1 MKLNCIKGN
10 TYYIK
15 GGTNTG
21 IYKFKDGSV
30 LLIDPGLLG
39 MRPKKIINLLEENNL
54 KLKYIIN
61 THEHGDHFEGGIV
74 LLESNPNIKVFSSEE
89 AKVFIENPNFAA
101 DYSMGGKAN
110 EFLNLKLF
118 NDKNKRIK
126 VDEVIK
132 EGSLELNGD
141 QFEIIKLSGH
151 TEGSIGIL
159 TSDKVLFVG
168 DLFVASYMLSKF
180 NLLLLYNVK
189 EYLNSIEKIKDIDF
203 EYMVIGHGKEIIS
216 KEAIDEVVK
225 NHKESVFKYINQ
237 VMELLEDRITMDNI
251 LKNILNNN
259 DLSCNYKE
267 YHFYRSTIVS
277 IMSYLIDLKK
287 VDYEIKNGEIL
298 YYSKKV

>member
-39 MRPKKIINLLEENNL
+39 VRPKKIINLLEENNL

-74 LLESNPNIKVFSSEE
+74 LLESNPDIKVFSSEE

-132 EGSLELNGD
+132 EGSLELNGE

-168 DLFVASYMLSKF
+168 DLFVASSMLSKF

-216 KEAIDEVVK
+216 KKAIDEVVK

-267 YHFYRSTIVS
+267 YHYYRSTIVS

>member
-74 LLESNPNIKVFSSEE
+74 LLESNPDIKVFSSEE

-118 NDKNKRIK
+118 NEKNKRIK

-132 EGSLELNGD
+132 EGSLELNGE

-168 DLFVASYMLSKF
+168 DLFVASSMLSKF

-216 KEAIDEVVK
+216 KKAIDEVVK

-267 YHFYRSTIVS
+267 YHYYRSTIVS

-298 YYSKKV
+298 YYSKNV

>member
-74 LLESNPNIKVFSSEE
+74 LLESNPDIKVFSSEE

-118 NDKNKRIK
+118 NEKNKRIK

-132 EGSLELNGD
+132 EGSLELNGE

>member
-39 MRPKKIINLLEENNL
+39 VRPKKIINLLEENNL

-74 LLESNPNIKVFSSEE
+74 LLESNPDIKVFSSEE

-118 NDKNKRIK
+118 NEKNKRIK

-132 EGSLELNGD
+132 EGSLELNGE

-168 DLFVASYMLSKF
+168 DLFVASSMLSKF

-216 KEAIDEVVK
+216 KKAIDEVVK

-267 YHFYRSTIVS
+267 YHYYRSTIVS

-298 YYSKKV
+298 YYSKNV

>member
-74 LLESNPNIKVFSSEE
+74 LLESNPDIKVFSSEE

-110 EFLNLKLF
+110 EFLNLKLC
-118 NDKNKRIK
+118 NENNKRIK

-168 DLFVASYMLSKF
+168 DLFVASSMLSKF

>member
-74 LLESNPNIKVFSSEE
+74 LLESNPDIKVFSSEE

-168 DLFVASYMLSKF
+168 DLFVASSMLSKF

-189 EYLNSIEKIKDIDF
+189 EYLNSIGKIKDIDF

-216 KEAIDEVVK
+216 KKAIDEVVK

-267 YHFYRSTIVS
+267 YHYYRSTIVS

-298 YYSKKV
+298 YYSKNV

>member
-74 LLESNPNIKVFSSEE
+74 LLESNPDIKVFSSEE

-118 NDKNKRIK
+118 NEKNKRIK

-132 EGSLELNGD
+132 EGSLELNGE

-168 DLFVASYMLSKF
+168 DLFVASSMLSKF

-216 KEAIDEVVK
+216 KKAIDEVVK

>member
-118 NDKNKRIK
+118 NEKNKRIK

-237 VMELLEDRITMDNI
+237 VMELLEDKITMDNI

>member
-74 LLESNPNIKVFSSEE
+74 LLESNPDIKVFSSEE

-132 EGSLELNGD
+132 EGSLELNGE

-168 DLFVASYMLSKF
+168 DLFVASSMLSKF

-189 EYLNSIEKIKDIDF
+189 EYLNSIGKIKDIDF

-216 KEAIDEVVK
+216 KKAIDEVVK

-267 YHFYRSTIVS
+267 YHYYRSTIVS

-298 YYSKKV
+298 YYSKNV

>member
-74 LLESNPNIKVFSSEE
+74 LLESNPDIKVFSSEE

-118 NDKNKRIK
+118 NEKNKRIK

-132 EGSLELNGD
+132 EGSLELNGE

-189 EYLNSIEKIKDIDF
+189 EYLNSIGKIKDIDF

-216 KEAIDEVVK
+216 KKAIDEVVK

-267 YHFYRSTIVS
+267 YHYYRSTIVS

-298 YYSKKV
+298 YYSKNV

>member
-74 LLESNPNIKVFSSEE
+74 LLESNPDIKVFSSEE

-132 EGSLELNGD
+132 EGSLELNGE

-168 DLFVASYMLSKF
+168 DLFVASSMLSKF

-216 KEAIDEVVK
+216 KKAIDEVVK

-267 YHFYRSTIVS
+267 YHYYRSTIVS

>member
-39 MRPKKIINLLEENNL
+39 VRPKKIINLLEENNL

-74 LLESNPNIKVFSSEE
+74 LLESNPDIKVFSSEE

-132 EGSLELNGD
+132 EGSLELNGE

-168 DLFVASYMLSKF
+168 DLFVASSMLSKF

-189 EYLNSIEKIKDIDF
+189 EYLNSIGKIKDIDF

-216 KEAIDEVVK
+216 KKAIDEVVK

-267 YHFYRSTIVS
+267 YHYYRSTIVS

-298 YYSKKV
+298 YYSKNV

>member
-74 LLESNPNIKVFSSEE
+74 LLESNPDIKVFSSEE

-118 NDKNKRIK
+118 NEKNKRIK

-132 EGSLELNGD
+132 EGSLELNGE

-168 DLFVASYMLSKF
+168 DLFVASSMLSKF

-216 KEAIDEVVK
+216 KKAIDEVVK

-267 YHFYRSTIVS
+267 YHYYRSTIVS

>member
-74 LLESNPNIKVFSSEE
+74 LLESNPDIKVFSSEE

-118 NDKNKRIK
+118 NEKNKRIK

-132 EGSLELNGD
+132 EGSLELNGE

-168 DLFVASYMLSKF
+168 DLFVASSMLSKF

-189 EYLNSIEKIKDIDF
+189 EYLNSIGKIKDIDF

-216 KEAIDEVVK
+216 KKAIDEVVK

-267 YHFYRSTIVS
+267 YHYYRSTIVS

-298 YYSKKV
+298 YYSKNV

>member
-74 LLESNPNIKVFSSEE
+74 LLESNPDIKVFSSEE

-118 NDKNKRIK
+118 NEKNKRIK

-132 EGSLELNGD
+132 EGSLELNGE

-216 KEAIDEVVK
+216 KKAIDEVVK

-267 YHFYRSTIVS
+267 YHYYRSTIVS

-298 YYSKKV
+298 YYSKNV

>member
-74 LLESNPNIKVFSSEE
+74 LLESNPDIKVFSSEE

-132 EGSLELNGD
+132 EGSLELNGE

-168 DLFVASYMLSKF
+168 DLFVASSMLSKF

-216 KEAIDEVVK
+216 KKAIDEVVK

-267 YHFYRSTIVS
+267 YHYYRSTIVS

-298 YYSKKV
+298 YYSKNV

>member
-74 LLESNPNIKVFSSEE
+74 LLESNPDIKVFSSEE

-118 NDKNKRIK
+118 NEKNKRIK

-132 EGSLELNGD
+132 EGSLELNGE

-168 DLFVASYMLSKF
+168 DLFVASSMLSKF

-189 EYLNSIEKIKDIDF
+189 EYLNSIGKIKDIDF

-216 KEAIDEVVK
+216 KKAIDEVVK

-267 YHFYRSTIVS
+267 YHYYRSTIVS

>member
-74 LLESNPNIKVFSSEE
+74 LLESNPDIKVFSSEE

-118 NDKNKRIK
+118 NEKNKRIK

-141 QFEIIKLSGH
+141 QFKIIKLSGH

-259 DLSCNYKE
+259 NLSCNYKE

>member
-118 NDKNKRIK
+118 NEKNKRIK

-132 EGSLELNGD
+132 EGSLELNGE

-168 DLFVASYMLSKF
+168 DLFVASSMLSKF

-189 EYLNSIEKIKDIDF
+189 EYLNSIGKIKDIDF

-216 KEAIDEVVK
+216 KKAIDEVVK

-267 YHFYRSTIVS
+267 YHYYRSTIVS

-298 YYSKKV
+298 YYSKNV